1 MNRRVY
7 HYHKRWL
14 SGFEARRKKVLSDS
28 GHLIVLCILAGFLSG
43 LAAVLLKNMIF
54 YFGEWVLNLRR
65 ADKENY
71 LFLFFP
77 LIGVTLSYILVK
89 YVFKD
94 DISHGVSRVMQAFS
108 KARSRLKRSKMYSSL
123 VACTVTIGFGGS
135 VGPEAPVVLT
145 GAAIGSNIGRTFNL
159 GFRELVIIT
168 AAGSAGAIA
177 GIFSAP
183 LAGLVFTLEVLMI
196 DLTMT
201 SLVPI
206 LVASTTGAVTSAF
219 LLGRR
224 ATFHFNIASDYHLQN
239 LPFYLVLGLVGGVV
253 SCYFLYTNEK
263 IGTYFSRIRQGWKR
277 VLIGGV
283 LLCVLIFLF
292 PPLYGEGFSFLSDI
306 FNGNTESIFNNTVFY
321 GYRTS
326 ALVFFAYVV
335 LLILLKVV
343 ATSFTNGAGGVGGVF
358 APSMF
363 VGAFVGLL
371 VAQSLNLL
379 GLHLPIANF
388 ALAGMSALMAGVMHA
403 PLTAIFLVAEVT
415 GGYNFFIPLMLVS
428 ATSYLVSRC
437 FNPHSIYTKSL
448 AQRGE
453 LLTHNKDAFVL
464 SMMSLDRVI
473 ETNFV
478 TMRPDDTLGTLVK
491 SISRSSRN
499 LYPVTD
505 AENNFLGIVFL
516 DDIKTVI
523 FRPELYDKI
532 YVKDLMYE
540 PNLVIQRQENMAQVA
555 KKFQQSNKY
564 NIAVLSHG
572 KYVGFISRANV
583 FSSYRAKVEEYSS
596 D

>member
-1 MNRRVY
+1 MKRNIY
-7 HYHKRWL
+7 LYHKHWL
-14 SGFEARRKKVLSDS
+14 SNFEIRRKKYLSDS
-28 GHLIVLCILAGFLSG
+28 SYLVFLCVLTGFLSG

-54 YFGEWVLNLRR
+54 YFGEWVLNLSR

-77 LIGVTLSYILVK
+77 LLGVTLSYILVK

-108 KARSRLKRSKMYSSL
+108 RTRSRIKRSRMYSSL

-145 GAAIGSNIGRTFNL
+145 GASIGSNIGRAFNL

-177 GIFSAP
+177 GIFGAP

-219 LLGRR
+219 LMGRE
-224 ATFHFNIASDYHLQN
+224 ATFHFDISTDYYLQN
-239 LPFYLVLGLVGGVV
+239 LPFYLVLGLVGGLV

-263 IGTYFSRIRQGWKR
+263 IGAFFSRIRQGWKR

-306 FNGNTESIFNNTVFY
+306 FNGNTESIFNNTFFY
-321 GYRTS
+321 GYRLS
-326 ALVFFAYVV
+326 MSVFFAYVA

-343 ATSFTNGAGGVGGVF
+343 ATGFTNGAGGVGGVF

-363 VGAFVGLL
+363 VGAFLGLF
-371 VAQSLNLL
+371 VAQTLNLL
-379 GLHLPIANF
+379 GLHLPLANF

-437 FNPHSIYTKSL
+437 FNPHSIYTKAL

-464 SMMSLDRVI
+464 SMMTLDRVI
-473 ETNFV
+473 ETNFI
-478 TMRPDDTLGTLVK
+478 TMHPDDNLGALVK

-499 LYPVTD
+499 LFPVTD
-505 AENNFLGIVFL
+505 AQGNFLGVVFL

-523 FRPELYDKI
+523 FRPDLYEQI
-532 YVKDLMYE
+532 YVKDLMYV
-540 PNLVIQRQENMAQVA
+540 PSLVIERHENMAQVA
-555 KKFQQSNKY
+555 KKFQQSDKY
-564 NIAVLSHG
+564 NIAVLDHG

-583 FSSYRAKVEEYSS
+583 FSSYRAKVKEYSS